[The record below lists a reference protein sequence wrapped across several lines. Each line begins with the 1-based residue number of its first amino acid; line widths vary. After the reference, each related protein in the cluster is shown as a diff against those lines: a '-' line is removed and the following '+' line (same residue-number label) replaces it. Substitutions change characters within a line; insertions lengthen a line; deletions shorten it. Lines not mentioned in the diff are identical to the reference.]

1 MAQFYKRFIKNFA
14 IIMAPITKLMRK
26 IKPFILTTQCQEAW
40 VQIKQ
45 KYMETTILIPPNL
58 QLEFHVHTNAL
69 LLEVGA
75 MLA

>member
-1 MAQFYKRFIKNFA
+1 MAQFYRHFIKNFA

-40 VQIKQ
+40 DHIKQ

-58 QLEFHVHTNAL
+58 QLEFHVHAS
-69 LLEVGA
+69 LLEVGE